1 VFGQRHVSEQVNNN
15 SSETQYPGC
24 EHGNAKGKVNHHTL
38 PQRLLPR
45 RYSVVKTL
53 LTIMAVAIENPRAA
67 DPGGKSISIDQCLDF
82 SLCSAKDNYPEV

>member
-1 VFGQRHVSEQVNNN
+1 VFGQRHVSEGVNNN

-24 EHGNAKGKVNHHTL
+24 EHGNAKGKVHHHTP
-38 PQRLLPR
+38 PQRLLSR

-53 LTIMAVAIENPRAA
+53 LTIKAVAIENPRAA
-67 DPGGKSISIDQCLDF
+67 DPGEEHSIDQYWDF

>member
-1 VFGQRHVSEQVNNN
+1 MFGQRHVSEGVNNN

-38 PQRLLPR
+38 PNGLLPR

-53 LTIMAVAIENPRAA
+53 LTIMAVAIRKPPGGG
-67 DPGGKSISIDQCLDF
+67 PGGKEHSLDHYWDF